1 MVASEGGDSAGLQR
15 PGSAEPWLPGPWLRA
30 GHLGALWAFAFVQP
44 LFDLL
49 GRNAEFFV
57 ARGNGRADI
66 LIFAF
71 AVALAPPLAMLAI
84 EELVGRA
91 SRRAM
96 PIVHLALV
104 ALLAAAF
111 VLGAMNESSGL
122 TAALQIALALAVG
135 AGVALAYRAFDV
147 VRSLATFLTPA
158 AAVFLAIFLLFSEA
172 ADLIRPAPDVET
184 FAAVGERDAPVL
196 LIIFDELP
204 VATLMDSDG
213 TIDARRFPNFAR
225 LADTSTW
232 YRQAT
237 TVADRTAQAVPA
249 ILTGQEPGA
258 DLAPTAGDH
267 PRNLFT
273 LFAGAYP
280 LNAWES
286 ATRLCPVSACDR
298 SGDPLATRLRSLAF
312 DLRVVSEHLLLPE
325 SLTVDLPPIDQA
337 FFGFGEA
344 EESRFVEGLDS
355 ERLAGLL
362 EGLDRSGRKP
372 SFNFVHFDTPHVP
385 WHRLPSGRSCQSE
398 TWDAV
403 HMMDG
408 DDAWVDNRWA
418 TLQALGAHLLQAG
431 YADRLLGRVIDR
443 LEQQGVWNG
452 AAVVVVADHGVAFDP
467 GGLRRTLSAEN
478 AGATLRVPL
487 FVKAPGQ
494 RRGEVSGRHART
506 VDVLPTIAEMVAAEL
521 PFAVDGVPA
530 DAAPPSPEVTAYAQ
544 HPDASQT
551 IPRARLEPARARLT
565 ALKERLLG
573 PRGSLREVFAMGPER
588 ELVGAAAA
596 ALDSGAAEEGSYELV
611 APESYS
617 DVELAAEIPCQL
629 VATLDGVAE
638 GEPLAVAVNGR
649 VAAFTRAYTATT
661 GAVEAFALVDPGSFE
676 PGDNQVELWR
686 IVDPPG
692 ARPELAPL
700 AAG

>member
-1 MVASEGGDSAGLQR
+1 MASEGGDSAGRQR
-15 PGSAEPWLPGPWLRA
+15 PGSAEPWLPAPWLRA
-30 GHLGALWAFAFVQP
+30 GHLVALWAFAFVQP

-71 AVALAPPLAMLAI
+71 AFALAPPLAMLAI

-96 PIVHLALV
+96 AIVHLALV

-122 TAALQIALALAVG
+122 PAALQIALALAVG
-135 AGVALAYRAFDV
+135 AGVALAYRALDV
-147 VRSLATFLTPA
+147 VRSLATFLTLAP
-158 AAVFLAIFLLFSEA
+158 AVFLAIFLLFSEA
-172 ADLIRPAPDVET
+172 TDLIRPAPDVET

-196 LIIFDELP
+196 LIVFDELP

-213 TIDARRFPNFAR
+213 TIDGRRFPNFAR

-249 ILTGQEPGA
+249 ILTGQETSA
-258 DLAPTAGDH
+258 DLGPTLGDH

-280 LNAWES
+280 LNVWES

-298 SGDPLATRLRSLAF
+298 SGDPLATRLRSLAS
-312 DLRVVSEHLLLPE
+312 DLRVVSQHLLLPE
-325 SLTVDLPPIDQA
+325 SLTADLPPIDQA
-337 FFGFGEA
+337 FFGFGDT
-344 EESRFVEGLDS
+344 EESRYVEGLDS

-362 EGLDRSGRKP
+362 EGLDRTAREP

-385 WHRLPSGRSCQSE
+385 WRWLPSGRSCQSE
-398 TWDAV
+398 TWDLV
-403 HMMDG
+403 HMLDADG
-408 DDAWVDNRWA
+408 AWIDDRWA

-443 LEQQGVWNG
+443 LEQQGVWNR
-452 AAVVVVADHGVAFDP
+452 AAVVVVADHGVAFEP
-467 GGLRRTLSAEN
+467 GGLRRTLTAAN

-530 DAAPPSPEVTAYAQ
+530 DAAPSSAVVTASGQ
-544 HPDASQT
+544 PLDALKT
-551 IPRARLEPARARLT
+551 IPRVRLERTRARLT
-565 ALKERLLG
+565 ERKERLLG
-573 PRGSLREVFAMGPER
+573 PRGSLREVFAMGPEHD
-588 ELVGAAAA
+588 LVGAATGPFG
-596 ALDSGAAEEGSYELV
+596 SGAVDGSYELV
-611 APESYS
+611 GADAYT
-617 DVELAAEIPCQL
+617 DVEPTAEIPCQL
-629 VATLDGVAE
+629 VAKLEGVDE

-649 VAAFTRAYTATT
+649 VVATT
-661 GAVEAFALVDPGSFE
+661 RTYAASSGIVQAFALVDPRSFQ

-686 IVDPPG
+686 IVESAG